1 MPDQYK
7 NKNILITGGLGFIG
21 SNLAIRLLEE
31 GANLTLLDSM
41 IEGYGGNLR
50 NIEEIKEKVTINYS
64 DMRDVF
70 SLRYIVRDK
79 DFIFN
84 LAGQVSH
91 IDSMTDPVSD
101 LEINAKA
108 QLTFL
113 EACRQVNPQAKIIFA
128 STRQFYGKPKYLPVD
143 EKHPI
148 EPPDVNGINKWAGEQ
163 YHLLY
168 HKVYGLKSVALRL
181 VNTYGPRQLIRH
193 NRQGFIGWFIRKAVL
208 GEKIQVYGTGNQL
221 RDLIYVD
228 DVVEALLLA
237 GSNDE
242 TYGKIFNLGHDEKV
256 SLFQLTSL
264 LTEITGK
271 GDVEIIPFPE
281 ERKKLDIG
289 DFYGDYSEM
298 RKVCGW
304 KPSISLKEG
313 LKRTVDY
320 YTKYLEY
327 YL

>member
-1 MPDQYK
+1 
-7 NKNILITGGLGFIG
+7 
-21 SNLAIRLLEE
+21 
-31 GANLTLLDSM
+31 M

-70 SLRYIVRDK
+70 SLRYIVKDK

-91 IDSMTDPVSD
+91 IDSMTDPLSD

-108 QLTFL
+108 QLIFL
-113 EACRQVNPQAKIIFA
+113 ETCRQINPGAKIIFA

-148 EPPDVNGINKWAGEQ
+148 DPPDVNGINKWAGEQ

-237 GSNDE
+237 GSNEE
-242 TYGKIFNLGHDEKV
+242 TFGKIFNLGHDEKV
-256 SLFQLTSL
+256 SLFQLASL

-304 KPSISLKEG
+304 KPSVSLKKG
-313 LKRTVDY
+313 LKKTVEY
-320 YTKYLEY
+320 YTKFLEFYL
-327 YL
+327 

>member
-1 MPDQYK
+1 
-7 NKNILITGGLGFIG
+7 
-21 SNLAIRLLEE
+21 
-31 GANLTLLDSM
+31 M

-50 NIEEIKEKVTINYS
+50 NIEEIKNKITINYS

-70 SLRYIVRDK
+70 SLRYIVKNK

-91 IDSMTDPVSD
+91 IDSMTDPLSD

-108 QLTFL
+108 QLIFL
-113 EACRQVNPQAKIIFA
+113 EACRQINPGTKIIFA

-148 EPPDVNGINKWAGEQ
+148 DPPDVNGINKWAGEQ

-168 HKVYGLKSVALRL
+168 QKVYGLKSVALRL

-228 DVVEALLLA
+228 DVVEAMLLA
-237 GSNDE
+237 GSNEE
-242 TYGKIFNLGHDEKV
+242 TFGNIFNLGHDEKV
-256 SLFQLTSL
+256 NLFQLASL

-271 GDVEIIPFPE
+271 GEVEIIPFPE

-289 DFYGDYSEM
+289 DFYGDYSELK
-298 RKVCGW
+298 KVCGW
-304 KPSISLKEG
+304 KPSVSLREG
-313 LKRTVDY
+313 LKKTVDF
-320 YTKYLEY
+320 YTKNLEFYL
-327 YL
+327 